1 MSTACLSL
9 AGSARATVRL
19 RASVPD
25 IRREDNSTHNNI
37 LITSALAAINCKI
50 EWERSVSHK
59 VIGNH

>member
-25 IRREDNSTHNNI
+25 IRRADNTHNII
-37 LITSALAAINCKI
+37 LITSALAVINCKI